1 MAAFNWRFDWDPEKA
16 LGNLAKHGISF
27 EQAATV
33 LKDPLAISIFDDEH
47 SEVEDRWITLGVSS
61 TGITLVVVHTV
72 EQTGPDSSDVRLIS
86 ARRATRAEMRDYR
99 EVTP

>member
-1 MAAFNWRFDWDPEKA
+1 MAGFNWRFDWDPGKA
-16 LGNLAKHGISF
+16 LSNRIKHGISF
-27 EQAATV
+27 QHATTV

-47 SEVEDRWITLGVSS
+47 SAGEERWVTLGVSS
-61 TGITLVVVHTV
+61 TGIVLVVVHTM

-99 EVTP
+99 EGTQ